1 MRSLF
6 LASIAIFGSTC
17 TVPSSLSA
25 LELFGQAGVLGEW
38 EVTADVTA
46 SGSKQEFA
54 GPVTLKHTGICTT
67 SEPEKR
73 TGEIRIQMTGA
84 RIRASLNIEGNP
96 CTYRAVKSDGFVGMM
111 SCRDRRDVPMRLW
124 VK

>member
-1 MRSLF
+1 MRPLSLAF
-6 LASIAIFGSTC
+6 MAIFGWAWAA
-17 TVPSSLSA
+17 PSSLSA
-25 LELFGQAGVLGEW
+25 LELLGQAGVLGEW

-46 SGSKQEFA
+46 TDSKQEFA
-54 GPVTLKHTGICTT
+54 GPVTLTHVGICTT

-73 TGEIRIQMTGA
+73 TGDIRIQMAGT
-84 RIRASLNIEGNP
+84 RIKASLNIEGNA
-96 CTYRAVKSDGFVGMM
+96 CTYNATKSDGYVGTM